1 MQIFLAELLGTFLL
15 ILLGN
20 GVTACAILP
29 KSKGENGGWI
39 VITLG
44 WGLAVAFA
52 IFFTGWISG
61 AHINP
66 AVTLA
71 YFVMGKVGF
80 QEMVYYFLGQFSGAL
95 IGAYAVFLFYK
106 DHFYSDKDPAYKL
119 LSFATLPAIDSKW
132 RNLFAEAL
140 ATFVLM
146 IGLFSLDDPRNQIPY
161 AFHAILVGAL
171 VVAIGLSLGGVTGYA
186 INPFRDLAPRIV
198 HELVYYPNK
207 SSSEWNYAWVPVV
220 GPFLGAVIAALFYQ
234 MVYLKV
240 FIG

>member
-52 IFFTGWISG
+52 IYFVGWISG

-71 YFVMGKVGF
+71 YYLLGKVTAL
-80 QEMVYYFLGQFSGAL
+80 ELVSYFAGQFIGAF
-95 IGAYAVFLFYK
+95 IGAYAVFVFYK
-106 DHFYSDKDPAYKL
+106 DHFFQDKDPTYKL
-119 LSFATLPAIDSKW
+119 LSFASLPAINSKW

-146 IGLFSLDDPRNQIPY
+146 IGLFCLDDPRNQIPY
-161 AFHAILVGAL
+161 AAHAILVGTL
-171 VVAIGLSLGGVTGYA
+171 VVAIGCSLGGVTGYA
-186 INPFRDLAPRIV
+186 INPFRDLAPRLV
-198 HELVYYPNK
+198 HQLVYYPNK
-207 SSSEWNYAWVPVV
+207 CQSEWGYAWIPVV
-220 GPFLGAVIAALFYQ
+220 GPFLGATIAAIFYSQ
-234 MVYLKV
+234 IYLKIFV
-240 FIG
+240 G